1 MKRQILLTLLPCLL
15 IASTA
20 EAVPLKTE
28 LDATL
33 CYIRLPGFFDL
44 SYTLC
49 GVTNPLTFPNSGLAG
64 NPSSLTSMPGST
76 NQRATRQFSRS
87 PNFFT
92 PQALNN
98 PFQNQQKLRPGGT
111 LNTGELNAGG
121 LNTGTQIGGS
131 TGTQIGGSNSPN
143 TSQKY
148 RGNCLYEDDRAED
161 NSRCGDRAVYKR
173 PRGANSSD
181 FTYQE

>member
-111 LNTGELNAGG
+111 LKTGELNTGG
-121 LNTGTQIGGS
+121 LNTGTQIGG
-131 TGTQIGGSNSPN
+131 
-143 TSQKY
+143 
-148 RGNCLYEDDRAED
+148 NCRYEDDKAED
-161 NSRCGDRAVYKR
+161 GSRCGNRAASR
-173 PRGANSSD
+173 RQGGANPSD

>member
-76 NQRATRQFSRS
+76 NQRATRQFIRS

-111 LNTGELNAGG
+111 LKTGELNTGG
-121 LNTGTQIGGS
+121 LNTGTQIGG
-131 TGTQIGGSNSPN
+131 
-143 TSQKY
+143 
-148 RGNCLYEDDRAED
+148 NCRYEDDKAED
-161 NSRCGDRAVYKR
+161 GSRCGNRAASR
-173 PRGANSSD
+173 RQGGANPSD

>member
-111 LNTGELNAGG
+111 LNTGELN
-121 LNTGTQIGGS
+121 

-148 RGNCLYEDDRAED
+148 RGNCLNEDDQAED
-161 NSRCGDRAVYKR
+161 GSRCGNRAASRR
-173 PRGANSSD
+173 PGGANPSG

>member
-111 LNTGELNAGG
+111 LNTGELNAGR
-121 LNTGTQIGGS
+121 LNAGTQIG
-131 TGTQIGGSNSPN
+131 
-143 TSQKY
+143 
-148 RGNCLYEDDRAED
+148 RNCQYEDDKAED
-161 NSRCGDRAVYKR
+161 GSRCGNRAASRR
-173 PRGANSSD
+173 PGGANPSG

>member
-98 PFQNQQKLRPGGT
+98 PFQNQQKLSPGET
-111 LNTGELNAGG
+111 LNTGELN
-121 LNTGTQIGGS
+121 TGTQICGS

-161 NSRCGDRAVYKR
+161 DSRCGDRAVFKR
-173 PRGANSSD
+173 PRGANPSD

>member
-111 LNTGELNAGG
+111 LNTGELN
-121 LNTGTQIGGS
+121 TGTQIGG
-131 TGTQIGGSNSPN
+131 
-143 TSQKY
+143 
-148 RGNCLYEDDRAED
+148 NCQYEDDRAED
-161 NSRCGDRAVYKR
+161 GSRCGNRAASRR
-173 PRGANSSD
+173 PGGANPSG

>member
-161 NSRCGDRAVYKR
+161 GSRCGNRAAFKR
-173 PRGANSSD
+173 PGGANPSG

>member
-33 CYIRLPGFFDL
+33 CYIRLPGFLDL

-49 GVTNPLTFPNSGLAG
+49 GVTNPLTFPNSGLTG
-64 NPSSLTSMPGST
+64 NPSSLTSMPGSA

-87 PNFFT
+87 PNFFI

-98 PFQNQQKLRPGGT
+98 PFQNQQKLRPGET
-111 LNTGELNAGG
+111 LNTGELNAG
-121 LNTGTQIGGS
+121 TQIGG
-131 TGTQIGGSNSPN
+131 GNSPN

-148 RGNCLYEDDRAED
+148 RGNCLKEDDKAED
-161 NSRCGDRAVYKR
+161 GSRCGNRAASRR
-173 PRGANSSD
+173 PGGVNPSG

>member
-64 NPSSLTSMPGST
+64 NPSSLTSMPGSI

-111 LNTGELNAGG
+111 LKTGELNTGG
-121 LNTGTQIGGS
+121 LNTGTQIGG
-131 TGTQIGGSNSPN
+131 
-143 TSQKY
+143 
-148 RGNCLYEDDRAED
+148 NCRYEDDKAED
-161 NSRCGDRAVYKR
+161 GSRCGNRAASRR
-173 PRGANSSD
+173 PGGANPSD
-181 FTYQE
+181 FTYQPEYLTNK

>member
-98 PFQNQQKLRPGGT
+98 PFQNQQKLRPEGT
-111 LNTGELNAGG
+111 LNTGKLNAGELNTWG
-121 LNTGTQIGGS
+121 LNTGTQIGG
-131 TGTQIGGSNSPN
+131 
-143 TSQKY
+143 
-148 RGNCLYEDDRAED
+148 NCRYEDDKAED
-161 NSRCGDRAVYKR
+161 GSRCGNRAASR
-173 PRGANSSD
+173 RQGGANPSD

>member
-1 MKRQILLTLLPCLL
+1 MKRQILLTLLPFLL

-111 LNTGELNAGG
+111 LNTGELNTGR
-121 LNTGTQIGGS
+121 LN

-161 NSRCGDRAVYKR
+161 DSRCGNRAVFKR
-173 PRGANSSD
+173 PRGANPSD

>member
-111 LNTGELNAGG
+111 LNTGELNAGR
-121 LNTGTQIGGS
+121 LNTGTQID
-131 TGTQIGGSNSPN
+131 
-143 TSQKY
+143 
-148 RGNCLYEDDRAED
+148 RNCRYEDDKAED
-161 NSRCGDRAVYKR
+161 GSRCGNRAASRR
-173 PRGANSSD
+173 PGGANPSD

>member
-33 CYIRLPGFFDL
+33 CYIRLPGFLDL

-49 GVTNPLTFPNSGLAG
+49 GVTNPLTSPNSGLAG

-76 NQRATRQFSRS
+76 NQQATRQFSRS
-87 PNFFT
+87 PNLFT

-98 PFQNQQKLRPGGT
+98 PFHNQQKLRPGVT
-111 LNTGELNAGG
+111 LNTGELNAGT
-121 LNTGTQIGGS
+121 LIGG
-131 TGTQIGGSNSPN
+131 GNSPN
-143 TSQKY
+143 TSQNY
-148 RGNCLYEDDRAED
+148 RGNCQDERETAED
-161 NSRCGDRAVYKR
+161 NKICGNRAASRR
-173 PRGANSSD
+173 PGGANPSG